1 MSQSRVSEP
10 GFPLSLASTFS
21 FAVVVTVLLVGL
33 ALMDRWTFFMVVA
46 VIGIPGLGMLWTTR
60 KRAIEERQFG

>member
-10 GFPLSLASTFS
+10 GFPLSLASIFS
-21 FAVVVTVLLVGL
+21 FAVVAVLLVGL

>member
-1 MSQSRVSEP
+1 MSQ
-10 GFPLSLASTFS
+10 
-21 FAVVVTVLLVGL
+21 FAVVVAVLLVGL

>member
-10 GFPLSLASTFS
+10 GFPLSLASIFS
-21 FAVVVTVLLVGL
+21 FAVLLVGL